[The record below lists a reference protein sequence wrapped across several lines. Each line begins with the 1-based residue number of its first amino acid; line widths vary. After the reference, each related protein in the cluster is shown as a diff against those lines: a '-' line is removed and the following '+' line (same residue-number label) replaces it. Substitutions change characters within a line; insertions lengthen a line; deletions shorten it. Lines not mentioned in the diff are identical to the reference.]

1 MAKEN
6 EIEKMLDQL
15 SAAYADEQ
23 VKQQAGAGEI
33 ILAMAKELEKT
44 GNCDLVA
51 SKLSKEIVLYYWQHQ
66 KDFPAALIT
75 LHNQIKK
82 RAVKY
87 DATAVT
93 AMMMPIWF

>member
-33 ILAMAKELEKT
+33 ILAMAKELEK
-44 GNCDLVA
+44 NW
-51 SKLSKEIVLYYWQHQ
+51 KL
-66 KDFPAALIT
+66 
-75 LHNQIKK
+75 
-82 RAVKY
+82 
-87 DATAVT
+87 
-93 AMMMPIWF
+93 